1 MAVATTS
8 LEQRP
13 PDPTSRARVLRG
25 IGVVAAISVVLS
37 FTGSFAGSNLG
48 PITYVAALCT
58 SALVILLAAMDHPVQ
73 ARSWLL
79 IGSGAT
85 IWALGGFLI
94 TLQGDAAVTAI
105 PDIAISLCYT
115 LGYLPMLVGF
125 ADLSDPQLR
134 SRRLTGVAD
143 GVLLFLVIY
152 AVLWLLVVDQVA
164 ADSELPKLDRAFSA
178 IYPAGDLALIMLA
191 VRIIATRAARRRVG
205 ALLMGGAVLSA
216 TADVSLLVL
225 YLLDPE
231 GSYPLTDLS
240 YLLGMSCIAMAAL
253 WSLLPAPPASTSG
266 AVSSRRLA
274 TIVAVSSFVP
284 PLVLGGVLLFSD
296 RAPSLGPIAVWIL
309 LAVAAAVL
317 RHMSSVKELET
328 VHEQSLWLA
337 SHDPVTKCAYR
348 DGFLHE
354 VSAGGLRDRTGTIV
368 VVEAVG
374 LNELRD
380 ARGYDAVDEVM
391 ATMAA
396 RLRAATGEGAVLAR
410 LAHDQLVAFLR
421 SADLAR
427 GRQVAD
433 GLQRTFAQ
441 GTPWGDGQLA
451 LAAIVGVAQADGAVI
466 DVQAGVRRAVE
477 AARMGRAH
485 GPGFVAIDADLTGSA
500 AAVHSPH
507 H

>member
-8 LEQRP
+8 LEQGP
-13 PDPTSRARVLRG
+13 LDHVSRARVQRG
-25 IGVVAAISVVLS
+25 ASVVTVVAVGLS
-37 FTGSFAGSNLG
+37 ITGTFAGSNLG

-58 SALVILLAAMDHPVQ
+58 AALVILLVAMDHPRQ

-79 IGSGAT
+79 IGGGAT

-94 TLQGDAAVTAI
+94 TLQADAAITAI

-115 LGYLPMLVGF
+115 VGYLPVLIGF

-134 SRRLTGVAD
+134 SRRFTGVAD
-143 GVLLFLVIY
+143 GVLLFLSIY
-152 AVLWLLVVDQVA
+152 AVLWLLVVEQVVTN
-164 ADSELPKLDRAFSA
+164 SELPKFDRAVAA

-191 VRIIATRAARRRVG
+191 VRIISSRAARRRVG
-205 ALLMGGAVLSA
+205 VLLLSGSVLSA

-225 YLLDPE
+225 YLHNPY
-231 GSYPLTDLS
+231 GTYPLTDLS
-240 YLLGMSCIAMAAL
+240 YLLGMSCIALAAL
-253 WSLLPAPPASTSG
+253 WSRLPAPPPSTSG
-266 AVSSRRLA
+266 ITSSRRLA
-274 TIVAVSSFVP
+274 MIVAVSAFAP
-284 PLVLGGVLLFSD
+284 PMVLGGMVVFSE
-296 RAPSLGPIAVWIL
+296 RRLSLGPIAVWIL

-317 RHMSSVKELET
+317 RHMSSVRELER

-348 DGFLHE
+348 AGFLHE
-354 VSAGGLRDRTGTIV
+354 VTAGGLRDRTGTIL

-374 LNELRD
+374 LSELRD

-391 ATMAA
+391 ATMAT
-396 RLRAATGEGAVLAR
+396 RLRAATGGEAVVAR

-433 GLQRTFAQ
+433 ALQRTFAQ
-441 GTPWGDGQLA
+441 GTQWGDIQLP
-451 LAAIVGVAQADGAVI
+451 LPAIVGVAQADGAVI
-466 DVQAGVRRAVE
+466 DVKAGVRRAVE

-485 GPGFVAIDADLTGSA
+485 GSGFVAIDADLTGSA
-500 AAVHSPH
+500 AAVQNRV
-507 H
+507 